1 MESTLQRMT
10 EALQIRGYSPDTV
23 TAYFAHARGFLK
35 HTQKD
40 PSAVHFEDVWRYLV
54 HLKNERML
62 AGSTINQALFGIRFL
77 YLEVLDKSWD
87 KKLRCH
93 KHRRKLPVVLTREE
107 VRSLFEATDDFKN
120 RAVLMTMYSAGLRV
134 REATNLHCRDIESP
148 KMRIHIRNGKGQ
160 KERYTMLSKKLLD
173 SLRQYWKVYR
183 PREVLFFGID
193 RDRSIHVRT
202 IQRAFNKSR
211 DRAGIRKPASCHS
224 LRHSFATHLL
234 ENGTNIRYIQELLG
248 HKSIQ
253 STLVYLKV
261 TPQSVSSVQSP
272 LDQLTL
278 R

>member
-23 TAYFAHARGFLK
+23 TAYSAQARGFLK

-40 PSAVHFEDVWRYLV
+40 PSAVDFEDVHRYMV
-54 HLKNERML
+54 HLKTERML
-62 AGSTINQALFGIRFL
+62 AGSTINQALAGIRFL
-77 YLEVLDKSWD
+77 YLDVLDKSWD

-93 KHRRKLPVVLTREE
+93 KLRRKLPVVLTRQE
-107 VRSLFEATDDFKN
+107 VGDLFEATPDFKN
-120 RAVLMTMYSAGLRV
+120 RVVLMTMYSAGLRI
-134 REATNLHCRDIESP
+134 RETVNLHCRDIESP

-160 KERYTMLSKKLLD
+160 KERYTMLSEKLLD
-173 SLRQYWKVYR
+173 SLRQYWRVYR
-183 PREVLFFGID
+183 PREVLFYGADKD
-193 RDRSIHVRT
+193 RPIHKRT
-202 IQRAFNKSR
+202 IQRAITKSR

-224 LRHSFATHLL
+224 LRHRFATHLL
-234 ENGTNIRYIQELLG
+234 ESGTNLRYIQELLG

-261 TPQSVSSVQSP
+261 TPQSVSAVQSP